1 MTKVQDGLPAETTEL
16 AGWGRYPTASGLATR
31 PERISAVRE
40 VVASERWTSVLA
52 RGLGRS
58 YGDPAFNPEGCT
70 LLTERLDRLIS
81 FDPASGW
88 LRAEGGLSFR
98 AILDLFLPRGWFL
111 PVTPGTR
118 HVTLAGALAC
128 DVHGKNHHRD
138 GSVGRHLGRLRMLLA
153 SGEEVECS
161 AQERPELFHATVGGM
176 GLTGVVLE
184 AELRLRPI
192 QTAMIRQQVR
202 PAGDLDSLMA
212 LLEEHDTR
220 VPYSVAWLDTV
231 AQGRNLGR
239 GVLLLGDHAEIADL
253 PSSQAGNPLRR
264 RPGLRA
270 TVPFDA
276 PGGLLNPTT
285 IRAFNATYFN
295 LQKRKAGE
303 SLIALEP
310 YFYPLDIVDDWNR
323 MYGRSGFVQYQ
334 FVVPTATARSTLVG
348 VLEACARQGL
358 ASFLS
363 VLKRFGPGAGN
374 LSFPFEGY
382 TLTLDFP
389 VAPGLFEFLDELD
402 RRVLDAGGRL
412 YLAKDARMSPASFRA
427 MYPEF
432 PRWLEVK
439 RQVDPHDRFRSA
451 QSIRLGMHSLEVPSR

>member
-1 MTKVQDGLPAETTEL
+1 MSTTTRAIPSETRRL
-16 AGWGRYPTASGLATR
+16 AGWGRHPTADGTAVR
-31 PERISAVRE
+31 PEKLAAARLAAV
-40 VVASERWTSVLA
+40 ADAWDSVLG

-70 LLTERLDRLIS
+70 ILTERLDRICS
-81 FDPASGW
+81 FDAATGW
-88 LRAEGGLSFR
+88 LRAEAGLSFR
-98 AILDLFLPRGWFL
+98 AIADVFLPRGWFL

-138 GSVGRHLGRLRMLLA
+138 GSVGRHAGRLRMLLA

-161 AQERPELFHATVGGM
+161 ADQDPDLFHATIGGM
-176 GLTGVVLE
+176 GLTGLILE
-184 AELRLRPI
+184 AELRLVPVE
-192 QTAMIRQQVR
+192 TTMIRQQVM
-202 PAGDLDSLMA
+202 PAGNLDSLMA

-231 AQGRNLGR
+231 ARGRSLGR
-239 GVLLLGDHAEIADL
+239 GVLLLGEHARVSDL
-253 PSSQAGNPLRR
+253 PSRLAREPLRR
-264 RPGLRA
+264 GPGLRA
-270 TVPFDA
+270 RVPVEA
-276 PGGLLNPTT
+276 PGGLLNTLT
-285 IRAFNATYFN
+285 IGAFNTAYYN
-295 LQKRKAGE
+295 LQKLKAGQ
-303 SLIALEP
+303 SLIALDP

-323 MYGRSGFVQYQ
+323 MYGKAGFVQYQ
-334 FVVPTATARSTLVG
+334 LVVPASTARATLVR
-348 VLEACARQGL
+348 VLESCAGRGL

-363 VLKRFGPGAGN
+363 VLKRFGPGMGW

-389 VAPGLFEFLDELD
+389 VTPGLFEFLDELD
-402 RRVLDAGGRL
+402 RLVLAAGGRL
-412 YLAKDARMSPASFRA
+412 YLAKDARMSPATFRA

-439 RQVDPHDRFRSA
+439 RRVDPGDRFRSA
-451 QSIRLGMHSLEVPSR
+451 MSRRLGLESKEVTSR

>member
-1 MTKVQDGLPAETTEL
+1 MTTTTRAIPAETRRL
-16 AGWGRYPTASGLATR
+16 AGWGRYPSAEGTTVR
-31 PERISAVRE
+31 PEKMAAARQA
-40 VVASERWTSVLA
+40 ALAGGWGSVLG

-70 LLTERLDRLIS
+70 ILTERLDRIRS
-81 FDPASGW
+81 FDPATGW
-88 LRAEGGLSFR
+88 LRAEAGLSFR
-98 AILDLFLPRGWFL
+98 SILDTFLPRGWFL

-138 GSVGRHLGRLRMLLA
+138 GSVGRHAGRLRMLLA

-161 AQERPELFHATVGGM
+161 ATERPDLFHATIGGM
-176 GLTGVVLE
+176 GLTGLILE
-184 AELRLRPI
+184 AEMRLVPVE
-192 QTAMIRQQVR
+192 TAVIRQQVL
-202 PAGDLDSLMA
+202 PAGNLDSLMA

-231 AQGRNLGR
+231 ARGRNLGR
-239 GVLLLGDHAEIADL
+239 GVLLLGEHARVCDL
-253 PSSQAGNPLRR
+253 PARMARDPLRR
-264 RPGLRA
+264 RPSLHA
-270 TVPFDA
+270 TVPMDA
-276 PGGLLNPTT
+276 PGGLLNRLT
-285 IRAFNATYFN
+285 IGAFNGTYYN
-295 LQKRKAGE
+295 LQKRKAGQ
-303 SLIALEP
+303 SLIAVDP

-323 MYGRSGFVQYQ
+323 MYGKAGFVQYQ
-334 FVVPTATARSTLVG
+334 LVVPASTARATLVQ
-348 VLEACARQGL
+348 VLESCSARGL

-363 VLKRFGPGAGN
+363 VLKRFGPGMGW

-402 RRVLDAGGRL
+402 RLVLEAGGRL
-412 YLAKDARMSPASFRA
+412 YLAKDARMSPATFRA

-439 RQVDPHDRFRSA
+439 RQVDPGDRFRSA
-451 QSIRLGMHSLEVPSR
+451 MSRRLGLESKEVPSR

>member
-1 MTKVQDGLPAETTEL
+1 MTKTKAGLPVETRKLE
-16 AGWGRYPTASGLATR
+16 GWGRYPTASGLVMR
-31 PERISAVRE
+31 PEKLSAVRE
-40 VVASERWTSVLA
+40 AVTSERWTSVLA

-70 LLTERLDRLIS
+70 LFTERLDRLIS
-81 FDPASGW
+81 FDPQSGW

-98 AILDLFLPRGWFL
+98 SILDLFLPRGWFL

-138 GSVGRHLGRLRMLLA
+138 GSLGRHAGRLRMLLA

-161 AQERPELFHATVGGM
+161 AKERPELFHATIGGM
-176 GLTGVVLE
+176 GLTGLILE
-184 AELRLRPI
+184 AELRLVPI
-192 QTAMIRQQVR
+192 QTAMIRQQVM

-231 AQGRNLGR
+231 AQGRSLGR
-239 GVLLLGDHAEIADL
+239 GVLLLGQHAQVSDL
-253 PSSQAGNPLRR
+253 PVAHARNPLRR
-264 RPGLRA
+264 GAGLRA
-270 TVPFDA
+270 CVPVEA

-285 IRAFNATYFN
+285 IRAFNSTYFN

-310 YFYPLDIVDDWNR
+310 YFYPLDLVDDWNR

-334 FVVPTATARSTLVG
+334 FVVPASTARSTLVG
-348 VLEACARQGL
+348 VLEACARKGL

-389 VAPGLFEFLDELD
+389 VVPGLFEFLDELD
-402 RRVLDAGGRL
+402 RMVLEAGGRL
-412 YLAKDARMSPASFRA
+412 YLAKDARMNPATFRA

-432 PRWLEVK
+432 PAWLEVK

-451 QSIRLGMHSLEVPSR
+451 QSIRLGMHSQEVLSR